1 MDWIGGGDNG
11 FESPSGRLLR
21 DAIMASLGIMA
32 AIVVFLLPHI
42 NEPKE
47 NQAEARAR
55 GNVRI
60 EIYWPNEINAD
71 IDLWSK
77 APGDNP
83 VGYSNKNGRIFNL
96 VRDDLGTYND
106 ISGKNYEVTFS
117 RGIPDG
123 DWTINIHLYRNES
136 GNPPVP
142 VTVILTIQENDTVNA
157 KGSPAKILHK
167 TEQLTT
173 VGQEVTLVRF
183 STLNRKLV
191 DGSINFV
198 PNMIR
203 VAPTDTTP

>member
-32 AIVVFLLPHI
+32 AVVVFLLPHI

-47 NQAEARAR
+47 NEAEARSR
-55 GNVRI
+55 GNVRV

-71 IDLWSK
+71 VDLWSE

-106 ISGKNYEVTFS
+106 ISGQNFEVSFS

-123 DWTINIHLYRNES
+123 DWTINIHLYRYGDS
-136 GNPPVP
+136 IPIP
-142 VTVILTIQENDTVNA
+142 VTVILTIQENDSANA
-157 KGSPAKILHK
+157 KGSPAEILHK
-167 TEQLTT
+167 IEQLTT
-173 VGQEVTLVRF
+173 VGQELTLVRF
-183 STLNRKLV
+183 STYNKKLV

-198 PNMIR
+198 PKAIR
-203 VAPTDTTP
+203 AAPVDPG

>member
-32 AIVVFLLPHI
+32 AVVVFLLPHI

-47 NQAEARAR
+47 NEAEARSR
-55 GNVRI
+55 GNVRV

-71 IDLWSK
+71 VDLWSK

-83 VGYSNKNGRIFNL
+83 VGYSNKNGRVFNL
-96 VRDDLGTYND
+96 VRDDLGTYSD
-106 ISGKNYEVTFS
+106 ISGQNFEVSFS

-142 VTVILTIQENDTVNA
+142 VTIILTIQENDTVNA

-167 TEQLTT
+167 TEQLTAI
-173 VGQEVTLVRF
+173 GQELTLVRF
-183 STLNRKLV
+183 STHNKKLV

-198 PNMIR
+198 PKFIR
-203 VAPTDTTP
+203 AARADPD

>member
-1 MDWIGGGDNG
+1 
-11 FESPSGRLLR
+11 
-21 DAIMASLGIMA
+21 MASLGIMA

-55 GNVRI
+55 GNVRV

-106 ISGKNYEVTFS
+106 ISGKNYEVSFS

-123 DWTINIHLYRNES
+123 DWTINIHLYRNEG

-142 VTVILTIQENDTVNA
+142 VTIILTIQEHDTVNA
-157 KGSPAKILHK
+157 KGSPAKIMHK

-183 STLNRKLV
+183 STYNRKLV

-203 VAPTDTTP
+203 AAPTDTTP

>member
-1 MDWIGGGDNG
+1 MDWIGSGDNG

-47 NQAEARAR
+47 KDAEARSR
-55 GNVRI
+55 GNIRV

-77 APGDNP
+77 APNDNP
-83 VGYSNKNGRIFNL
+83 VGYSNKNGRVFNL

-106 ISGKNYEVTFS
+106 ISGQNYEVSFS

-123 DWTINIHLYRNES
+123 EWTINIHLYRNES

-142 VTVILTIQENDTVNA
+142 VTIILTLNSDDTVNSKTA
-157 KGSPAKILHK
+157 PAEILHK
-167 TEQLTT
+167 TEQLVR
-173 VGQEVTLVRF
+173 VGQELTLVRF
-183 STLNRKLV
+183 TTRNKKII
-191 DGSINFV
+191 DDSINFI
-198 PNMIR
+198 PNYLR
-203 VAPTDTTP
+203 ASGR